1 MGKLFGFNL
10 VKARQVGRGV
20 GGDVYAGGSDPNQEG
35 RGIYDSPITPPFFGN
50 NFSTYPYQYGGAVQT
65 RRDRGGAEG
74 DGGDDELITSASVQN
89 LQSSSTARKKPVPP
103 KPPPPTRGAVL
114 YRDND
119 LQRFM
124 AALGL
129 NYRRAG
135 KKTRAHQRLMGW
147 KMHGSK
153 AGDVR
158 DNDLSRLIRQGK
170 IFSVLNWK
178 SGNKDLKFP
187 PSGPLLRKYFTIS
200 NDLGYLATTPPTIAE
215 AISRPAKRKKAAIKI
230 TATKGK
236 GKRGKKTKTKT
247 KRQPRAKPSA
257 ASRDLANALS
267 MAENDV
273 TDDAVVAGQSGSGI
287 DWKTILGL
295 IA

>member
-10 VKARQVGRGV
+10 VKARQVGRG
-20 GGDVYAGGSDPNQEG
+20 GGGVYDGGSDPNQEG

-50 NFSTYPYQYGGAVQT
+50 SFSTYPYQYGGAVQT
-65 RRDRGGAEG
+65 RHDRGSTEDD
-74 DGGDDELITSASVQN
+74 DGDELTTSASVQN
-89 LQSSSTARKKPVPP
+89 LQSSSTTRKKPVPP

-129 NYRRAG
+129 NYNRSG

-153 AGDVR
+153 AGDAR
-158 DNDLSRLIRQGK
+158 DHALSRLIRQGK

-187 PSGPLLRKYFTIS
+187 PSAALLRKYFTIA
-200 NDLGYLATTPPTIAE
+200 NDLGYLTTTPPTISQAM
-215 AISRPAKRKKAAIKI
+215 ARPAKKAVKI
-230 TATKGK
+230 VTTRGKRKGK
-236 GKRGKKTKTKT
+236 GKGNTKT
-247 KRQPRAKPSA
+247 KRKPRAKPSA

-287 DWKTILGL
+287 DWQTILGL